1 MINNVINTD
10 LDSVISLSDKDFFSN
25 IAFIMQIALVKDL
38 SLYTYIIDK
47 MYEVCERD
55 KEVLEEILSAC
66 EKDKKLILS
75 KEDLDANK
83 VSALSFGYTIGEALS
98 ESLGDK
104 FYEGEYLS
112 LGCVAEGFI
121 AYKKNWLTKEEYY
134 ELRDMFVPFYLPIS
148 VEMLD
153 IDKVLDTIKS
163 SLDMNEDGKY
173 TLALIKKIGKSVI
186 DKTVTIDEIRDAINE
201 LNFDEAW

>member
-75 KEDLDANK
+75 KEDLEANK

>member
-83 VSALSFGYTIGEALS
+83 VSELSFGYTIGEALS

>member
-75 KEDLDANK
+75 KEDLDDNK

>member
-1 MINNVINTD
+1 MINKLLNTNLSEVIN
-10 LDSVISLSDKDFFSN
+10 LNDKDFFGN

-38 SLYTYIIDK
+38 SLYTDLIDK
-47 MYEVCERD
+47 MYEICERD
-55 KEVLEEILSAC
+55 NDVLENILNRT
-66 EKDKKLILS
+66 DKAKMLIMNKADLS
-75 KEDLDANK
+75 DNK
-83 VSALSFGYTIGEALS
+83 ISPLSFGYTIAEALS
-98 ESLGDK
+98 ECLQDK
-104 FYEGEYLS
+104 FEGGEYLS

-153 IDKVLDTIKS
+153 IDKVINYIEENIKTNS
-163 SLDMNEDGKY
+163 DGLY
-173 TLALIKKIGKSVI
+173 SMALIKKIGKSVI
-186 DKTVTIDEIRDAINE
+186 DNTVSIEDIKNALCE

>member
-38 SLYTYIIDK
+38 SLYTYLIDK